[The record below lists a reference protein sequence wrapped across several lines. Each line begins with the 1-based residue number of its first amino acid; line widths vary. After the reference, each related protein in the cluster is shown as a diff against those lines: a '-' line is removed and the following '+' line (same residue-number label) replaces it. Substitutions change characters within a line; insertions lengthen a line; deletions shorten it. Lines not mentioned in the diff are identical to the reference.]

1 MASVPQHPFMQG
13 LSGGISAGQR
23 YEALQSSGNTN
34 AINARAAAYKQQ
46 SLENVDAVNQRYNE
60 LDQAGYISG
69 NRFDKAKFAAALEN
83 NDPNA
88 VQLASRFANEANPN
102 KDFTFNS
109 LSEAPPSEDGVKRF
123 TVGGEWAKE
132 NPIQKGMR
140 FLTGGGSARDED
152 PVEFGTAAEIA
163 QQVST
168 RFNVMRNRPGVA
180 GKTRNISAMNKIADS
195 QDRVEQATGKVQAV
209 VEDTIALIDDPELLR
224 EVQLGLGRIT
234 DPQERLDALRTWA
247 SELSSTP
254 DEMVPPEAKEALA
267 QTTQEALAE
276 LSSAQQA
283 PAGKEEDR
291 VPKGPMSAEQVRA
304 NVAGG
309 TTPEPAVFGTIE
321 TIEDNASSAEDA
333 EQQTKKAIREEDVSE
348 VQNWLKENNI
358 TKLEDVVK
366 LERKTQQSLRAY
378 LSQYAVTDAQKN
390 DFQKKWSNVVETGQQ
405 GLNTKDVAD
414 ISKARQQF
422 GLDQKNYNLKRKKE
436 RRLENQARIDNGEVV
451 NAAREKVFK
460 DTIKLGESIQNAMFT
475 NVGEDAEGAP
485 NFKWSEDKVNAL
497 SGPNGGLTKMM
508 RNLDSAYRMQ
518 ANGKASKATKA
529 RIEEYEAA
537 LNAGISSLLQGA
549 GMSEEYGGFLA
560 SFWPTKDGGSPEGAD
575 ATYSRIK
582 VIRDGKGNIVAFRAL
597 DPSSQGV
604 VDEKVPAATFKRIL
618 GARAYEFFEKQVVG
632 AESRAMDTDRPAT

>member
-46 SLENVDAVNQRYNE
+46 SLENVDAVNQRFNE
-60 LDQAGYISG
+60 LKQAGFING
-69 NRFDKAKFAAALEN
+69 NRFDEAKFATALEN

-88 VQLASRFANEANPN
+88 VRLVSAFANEASPN

-109 LSEAPPSEDGVKRF
+109 LSEAPSSEDGVKRF
-123 TVGGEWAKE
+123 TIGGEWSPE
-132 NPIQKGMR
+132 NPVQKGMR
-140 FLTGGGSARDED
+140 YLTGGGSARDED
-152 PVEFGTAAEIA
+152 PVEFGTSGEIA
-163 QQVST
+163 QQVKN

-180 GKTRNISAMNKIADS
+180 GKTRNISAMNEIVDS
-195 QDRVEQATGKVQAV
+195 QDRVEQATARVQAV

-224 EVQLGLGRIT
+224 EVQLGIGRIT
-234 DPQERLDALRTWA
+234 DPQERLDAIRTWA
-247 SELSSTP
+247 SELSNTP
-254 DEMVPPEAKEALA
+254 DEMVPPESKEALA

-291 VPKGPMSAEQVRA
+291 APKGQMARRKKRV
-304 NVAGG
+304 ND

-333 EQQTKKAIREEDVSE
+333 EQQTKKAIREEDISE

-358 TKLEDVVK
+358 TKLEDVAE

-390 DFQKKWSNVVETGQQ
+390 DFQKKWSNVVESGQQ

-414 ISKARQQF
+414 IRQAELQF
-422 GLDQKNYNLKRKKE
+422 GLNQKNHNLKRKQE
-436 RRLENQARIDNGEVV
+436 RRLENAARVAAGLKVD
-451 NAAREKVFK
+451 AAREKVFK
-460 DTIKLGESIQNAMFT
+460 DTIELGESVQNAMFT

-485 NFKWSEDKVNAL
+485 EFEWNEASVKAL

-508 RNLDSAYRMQ
+508 NKLDAAYRMQ
-518 ANGKASKATKA
+518 ANGKASKATKG

-537 LNAGISSLLQGA
+537 LNAGISALLQGA

-560 SFWPTKDGGSPEGAD
+560 NFWPDKDGGSPEGAD

-632 AESRAMDTDRPAT
+632 AASRAMDTDRPAT

>member
-1 MASVPQHPFMQG
+1 MATVPQHPFMQG

-23 YEALQSSGNTN
+23 YEALQSSGNTD
-34 AINARAAAYKQQ
+34 AINARATAYKQQ
-46 SLENVDAVNQRYNE
+46 SLENEDSLNQRYNE
-60 LDQAGYISG
+60 LNQAGYING
-69 NRFDKAKFAAALEN
+69 NRFDKAKFAADLEN

-132 NPIQKGMR
+132 NPVQKGMR
-140 FLTGGGSARDED
+140 FLTGKGSARDED
-152 PVEFGTAAEIA
+152 PVEFGTAEEIA

-180 GKTRNISAMNKIADS
+180 GKTRNISAMNKIVDS
-195 QDRVEQATGKVQAV
+195 QDRVEQATGRLQAN
-209 VEDTIALIDDPELLR
+209 VEEVIGLIDDPELLR

-247 SELSSTP
+247 SELSNTP
-254 DEMVPPEAKEALA
+254 DEMVPPDAKEALA
-267 QTTQEALAE
+267 QTTQEALTE
-276 LSSAQQA
+276 ISSAQQA

-291 VPKGPMSAEQVRA
+291 VPKGRMKRNRDAIDA
-304 NVAGG
+304 TD

-321 TIEDNASSAEDA
+321 TIEANASTAEDA

-366 LERKTQQSLRAY
+366 LERKTQQALRAY

-414 ISKARQQF
+414 LSLNQQQ
-422 GLDQKNYNLKRKKE
+422 LAINQNNYILNLGRE
-436 RRLENQARIDNGEVV
+436 RRLAAAAQVGAGLQVD
-451 NAAREKVFK
+451 AAREKVFK
-460 DTIKLGESIQNAMFT
+460 DTIELGESVQNAMFT
-475 NVGEDAEGAP
+475 NTGKDAEGAP
-485 NFKWSEDKVNAL
+485 EFEWNEESVKAL

-508 RNLDSAYRMQ
+508 NKLDAAYRMQ

-537 LNAGISSLLQGA
+537 LNASISSLLQGA
-549 GMSEEYGGFLA
+549 GMSEDYGGFLA
-560 SFWPTKDGGSPEGAD
+560 NFWPDKDGGSPEGAD

>member
-1 MASVPQHPFMQG
+1 MATVPQHPFMQG

-23 YEALQSSGNTN
+23 YEALQSSGNTD
-34 AINARAAAYKQQ
+34 AINARATAYKQQ
-46 SLENVDAVNQRYNE
+46 SLENEDSLNQRYNE
-60 LDQAGYISG
+60 LNQAGYITG
-69 NRFDKAKFAAALEN
+69 NSFDKAKFAADLEN

-132 NPIQKGMR
+132 NPVQKGMR
-140 FLTGGGSARDED
+140 FLTGKGSARDED
-152 PVEFGTAAEIA
+152 PVEFGTAEEIA

-180 GKTRNISAMNKIADS
+180 GKTRNISAMNKIVDS
-195 QDRVEQATGKVQAV
+195 QDRVEQATGRLQAN
-209 VEDTIALIDDPELLR
+209 VEEVIGLIDDPELLR

-247 SELSSTP
+247 SELSNTP
-254 DEMVPPEAKEALA
+254 DEMVPPDAKEALA
-267 QTTQEALAE
+267 QTTQEALTE
-276 LSSAQQA
+276 ISSAQQA

-291 VPKGPMSAEQVRA
+291 VPKGRMKRNRDAIDA
-304 NVAGG
+304 TD

-321 TIEDNASSAEDA
+321 TIEANASTAEDA

-366 LERKTQQSLRAY
+366 LERKTQQALRAY

-414 ISKARQQF
+414 LSLNQQQ
-422 GLDQKNYNLKRKKE
+422 LAINQNNYILNLGRE
-436 RRLENQARIDNGEVV
+436 RRLAAAAQVGAGLQVD
-451 NAAREKVFK
+451 AAREKVFK
-460 DTIKLGESIQNAMFT
+460 DTIELGESVQNAMFT
-475 NVGEDAEGAP
+475 NTGKDAEGAP
-485 NFKWSEDKVNAL
+485 EFEWNEESVKAL

-508 RNLDSAYRMQ
+508 NKLDAAYRMQ

-537 LNAGISSLLQGA
+537 LNASISSLLQGA
-549 GMSEEYGGFLA
+549 GMSEDYGGFLA
-560 SFWPTKDGGSPEGAD
+560 NFWPDKDGGSPEGAD